1 MSENQNRNVRD
12 FSKYDA
18 MDTQELEAILRLDSE
33 APQEQES
40 DTELIL
46 YVMEVLASRKN
57 ASSTGK
63 TALEAWESFQKNYL
77 PDEED
82 RLDHTSQTEKPVKT
96 ASPWL
101 RRLAAAAA
109 VIALLVGGFSIT
121 TSAFGWEDI
130 WNAVAKWAKET
141 FSFVRDTEVTLTEP
155 DEQNVQEYASLQE
168 ALEASGLNDNFIPTW
183 IPDGYELIDITSDQT
198 PMQSIYIAQYKCG
211 EKELI
216 IAVRS
221 YLGLDPEKIEIN
233 DELIEIYEIK
243 GVEYYIFLN
252 NQQICA
258 AWTKDSY
265 ECRIS
270 GELTV
275 EEIKSMIDSIGKE

>member
-1 MSENQNRNVRD
+1 MSENQNRNIRD

-18 MDTQELEAILRLDSE
+18 MDTPELEAILRLDSE

-101 RRLAAAAA
+101 RRLTAAAA

-121 TSAFGWEDI
+121 ASAFGWKDI

-141 FSFVRDTEVTLTEP
+141 FSFVSSGDAELTEP
-155 DEQNVQEYASLQE
+155 EEQFGQEYTSLQE
-168 ALEASGLNDNFIPTW
+168 AFAATDLDCSCLPTW
-183 IPDGYELIDITSDQT
+183 IPDRYKLTDITIDEN
-198 PMQSIYIAQYKCG
+198 PMQRVYIAIYDNNGKYL
-211 EKELI
+211 KI
-216 IAVRS
+216 NIRS
-221 YLGLDPEKIEIN
+221 HLDFDPEKAEIN
-233 DELIEIYEIK
+233 EGLIEIYEAF
-243 GVEYYIFLN
+243 GVKCYIFTN
-252 NQQICA
+252 KQQLRG
-258 AWTKDSY
+258 AWIKDSY
-265 ECRIS
+265 ECHIS
-270 GELTV
+270 GELTLD
-275 EEIKSMIDSIGKE
+275 EMKAIIDSIGKE

>member
-18 MDTQELEAILRLDSE
+18 MDTQELETILRLDSE

-63 TALEAWESFQKNYL
+63 TALEAWESFQKDYL

-121 TSAFGWEDI
+121 ASAFGWEDI

-141 FSFVRDTEVTLTEP
+141 FSFVSSGDAELTEP
-155 DEQNVQEYASLQE
+155 EEQFGQEYTSLQE
-168 ALEASGLNDNFIPTW
+168 ALEATGLKDNFIPTW
-183 IPDGYELIDITSDQT
+183 IPDGYVLEKIVVDENPI
-198 PMQSIYIAQYKCG
+198 QSIYAAQYMKN
-211 EKELI
+211 ESVLKI
-216 IAVRS
+216 TVRS
-221 YLGLDPEKIEIN
+221 YLDFDPEKVEIN
-233 DELIEIYEIK
+233 NELVEIYKATGI
-243 GVEYYIFLN
+243 EYYIFTN
-252 NQQICA
+252 NQQLRVVWI
-258 AWTKDSY
+258 KDSY
-265 ECRIS
+265 ECYIS
-270 GELTV
+270 GELTLD
-275 EEIKSMIDSIGKE
+275 EIKTMIDSIGKE